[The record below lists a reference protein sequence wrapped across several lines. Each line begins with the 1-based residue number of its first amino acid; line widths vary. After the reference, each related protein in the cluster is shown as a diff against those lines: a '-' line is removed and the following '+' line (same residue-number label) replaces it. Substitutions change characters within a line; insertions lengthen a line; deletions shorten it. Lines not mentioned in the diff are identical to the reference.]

1 MNTLIRDHLAATY
14 FEEYQHLRNEL
25 VDMLRDDDLAF
36 RPGGAAFTLG
46 ALCREIGEI
55 EHSYVD
61 ALRTFR
67 QDFGWRNPDPEV
79 ERTVAA
85 LSTWFADLDRRLLA
99 AIEAL
104 TDDDVTNRRISRDD
118 VDVEGFS
125 PLAAQELDI
134 YREALLIF
142 YAKVSI
148 YLRAMGKDLPG
159 RWTVWIG

>member
-1 MNTLIRDHLAATY
+1 MNTLIRDHLAAT
-14 FEEYQHLRNEL
+14 FFAEYQVLRNEL
-25 VDMLRDDDLAF
+25 VDILRDDDLAF
-36 RPGGAAFTLG
+36 RPSPAAFTLG
-46 ALCREIGEI
+46 ELCREIGEI
-55 EHSYVD
+55 EHSYID
-61 ALRTFR
+61 ALKTFR

-79 ERTVAA
+79 ERAVAA
-85 LSTWFADLDRRLLA
+85 LSTWFADLDRSLLA

-159 RWTVWIG
+159 HWTVWIG

>member
-1 MNTLIRDHLAATY
+1 MNLTLRDHLASTY
-14 FEEYQHLRNEL
+14 FAEYQSLRNEL
-25 VDMLRDDDLAF
+25 VDILRDDDLAF
-36 RPGGAAFTLG
+36 RPSPTTFTLG
-46 ALCREIGEI
+46 ELCREIGEI

-79 ERTVAA
+79 ERTVGA
-85 LSTWFADLDRRLLA
+85 LSRWFADLDRSLLA

-148 YLRAMGKDLPG
+148 YLRAMGRDLPG
-159 RWTVWIG
+159 HWTNWIG

>member
-14 FEEYQHLRNEL
+14 FAEYQVLRSEL
-25 VDMLRDDDLAF
+25 VDILRDDDLAF
-36 RPGGAAFTLG
+36 RPSPGTFTLG
-46 ALCREIGEI
+46 ELCREIGEI

-67 QDFGWRNPDPEV
+67 QDFGWRNPDPEA
-79 ERTVAA
+79 ERSVAA
-85 LSTWFADLDRRLLA
+85 LSTWFADLDRSLLA

-104 TDDDVTNRRISRDD
+104 TDEDVTNRKISRDD

-125 PLAAQELDI
+125 PLPAQELDI

-142 YAKVSI
+142 YSKVSI
-148 YLRAMGKDLPG
+148 YLRAMGRDLPG
-159 RWTVWIG
+159 HWTVWIG